1 MKRSIILGII
11 VTLLLPIFVSASKV
25 DLRNYNYKNLADTLS
40 SENISADLSNY
51 QENDNQVPIYMFRGQ
66 GCVHCQDFLEFVA
79 NTLVKDYGNS
89 FKLISFETWN
99 DSNNQTL
106 LKTVSKF
113 LGEDAS
119 GVPYIIIGN
128 KTFLGYAASSNNEI
142 ISAITS
148 LYNEKEKYD
157 VFEEIN
163 KEDEKVEKA
172 AKPNTKPIII
182 GNIVITT
189 IGVIITILY
198 VNSAKN
204 EILKSVNKK
213 MSKK

>member
-66 GCVHCQDFLEFVA
+66 GCSHCQDFLEFVA
-79 NTLVKDYGNS
+79 NTLVKEYGNS